1 MGGTTGGHL
10 VLPPCWSRVTQ
21 ECVQLALECPQG
33 WGLHS
38 PPGQHSQCSG
48 PSQEGISP
56 SGSGGCG
63 CDDPLGSLTST
74 SSSKLPMIPWIPLAP
89 GAGQGSG
96 LPVGASR
103 WQSLPRQRSAPLHP
117 APSHM
122 CSSEHP
128 QVLLALQLG
137 IHPRP
142 QLQQLELP
150 AAPKPR
156 IWGVPRRGRSP
167 GALREAWGGF
177 LGRQGWHPPLPCTIP
192 SLSEF
197 NLK

>member
-103 WQSLPRQRSAPLHP
+103 WQSLPRQRSASLHP
-117 APSHM
+117 AASHM

-142 QLQQLELP
+142 QLQHWSSQRLP
-150 AAPKPR
+150 SQ
-156 IWGVPRRGRSP
+156 GFGGSRGEE
-167 GALREAWGGF
+167 GARGL
-177 LGRQGWHPPLPCTIP
+177 
-192 SLSEF
+192 
-197 NLK
+197 